1 MTAEGAARLRSRRGG
16 QAQKSTRQGGSVPH
30 PSLVDRLVDHVSGRI
45 VSGDLP
51 PGAKVTEEEIA
62 SDFGVSR
69 TPVREAVKRLAE
81 LGLIVVRPRRGLEVV
96 AVDERDVREITQLR
110 AELETF
116 ALRLA
121 MPRMTLADIRELEAI
136 SGACEALLGGGNRPR
151 IFRAD
156 SRWHLAIAACSGNR
170 HLEEALRRLDVKVQ
184 LCRMFLCLSDSK
196 VRSSVRFHRR
206 ILAAIR
212 KGDAAG
218 AEGLLREHISA
229 ASSGRLKVPTDRAAS
244 RWESRNGQKGRK
256 ARNVRK
262 TGRRA
267 RASS

>member
-1 MTAEGAARLRSRRGG
+1 MTAEGAVLY
-16 QAQKSTRQGGSVPH
+16 

-45 VSGDLP
+45 VSGDLL

-121 MPRMTLADIRELEAI
+121 MPRMTLADIRELEAVAR
-136 SGACEALLGGGNRPR
+136 ACEALLGGGNRPR
-151 IFRAD
+151 IFGAD

-212 KGDAAG
+212 KGDAAD
-218 AEGLLREHISA
+218 AEGLLREHIAA
-229 ASSGRLKVPTDRAAS
+229 ASSGRLKGPAARAAS
-244 RWESRNGQKGRK
+244 TREGRNARK
-256 ARNVRK
+256 ARNRRK

>member
-1 MTAEGAARLRSRRGG
+1 MTAEGAARLSSRRGG
-16 QAQKSTRQGGSVPH
+16 QARLPASKRRGLPACGGFTRQGGSVPH

-45 VSGDLP
+45 VSGDIP

-121 MPRMTLADIRELEAI
+121 MPRMTLADISELEAV
-136 SGACEALLGGGNRPR
+136 SGACEALLAGGNRPR

-170 HLEEALRRLDVKVQ
+170 HLEEALKRLDVKVQ

-196 VRSSVRFHRR
+196 VRSSVRFHRK

-212 KGDAAG
+212 KGDAAA
-218 AEGLLREHISA
+218 AEGLLREHIA
-229 ASSGRLKVPTDRAAS
+229 VAS
-244 RWESRNGQKGRK
+244 RWEGRNTRK
-256 ARNVRK
+256 TRNVRK